1 MIVKL
6 FATQTIRMIS
16 QEMETIIMIR
26 IIIDSACDM
35 PKTKAD
41 ELKLDFLPL
50 KTIFG
55 DEEFLDGINITHEE
69 FYKKL
74 EDNKVNPTTSQVS
87 PADYEDIYED
97 VKKCGDT
104 GIVIT
109 LSSKLSGTYQSA
121 NIAREDYE
129 DCIHIIDSETVTLGE
144 QLLILYACQLRDTG
158 LSAVEIVAALEDK
171 KKDIRV
177 VAALDTLEY
186 LQRGGRISKTVA
198 VAGNLLSIKPV
209 IAIENG
215 EVSLI
220 AKARG
225 AKNAQTQVTEAIKR
239 YGKIDFSMPAA
250 YVYSGL
256 NDESLQKYMN
266 DVENTWEGQ
275 TDAIPVY
282 SIGSSIGTHAGPG
295 AYGMAFFVK

>member
-1 MIVKL
+1 
-6 FATQTIRMIS
+6 
-16 QEMETIIMIR
+16 MIR

-35 PKTKAD
+35 PKAKAD

-55 DEEFLDGINITHEE
+55 EEEFLDGINITHED
-69 FYKKL
+69 FYQRL
-74 EDNKVNPTTSQVS
+74 EDSKVNPTTSQIS
-87 PADYEDIYED
+87 PADYEDLYED

-104 GIVIT
+104 AIVIT

-121 NIAREDYE
+121 NIARDGYE
-129 DCIHIIDSETVTLGE
+129 DCIHIVDSENVTLGE

-158 LSAVEIVAALEDK
+158 LSALEIVAALEDK

-215 EVSLI
+215 EVSLV

-225 AKNAQTQVTEAIKR
+225 TKNAQAQVTATVKN

-256 NDESLQKYMN
+256 NDEPLQKYIK
-266 DVENTWEGQ
+266 DAANTWEDQ
-275 TDAIPVY
+275 MEDMPIY
-282 SIGSSIGTHAGPG
+282 SIGTTIGTHVGPG
-295 AYGMAFFVK
+295 AFGIAFFVK